1 MRKHLSLLSCM
12 LALAG
17 TGLTASVHA
26 QQGKIE
32 KDPTR
37 WTAEDTTSKARYQTL
52 KKEADAGLRENMK
65 QCKSLPAAERSA
77 CTKEAKS
84 NHQQDLKRAKEEMNN
99 KG

>member
-1 MRKHLSLLSCM
+1 MRKHFRLATCM

-17 TGLTASVHA
+17 LGLTASVHA
-26 QQGKIE
+26 QQGNSE
-32 KDPTR
+32 KDPAR

-52 KKEADAGLRENMK
+52 KKEADAALRENMK
-65 QCKSLPAAERSA
+65 QCKSLPASERSA
-77 CTKEAKS
+77 CNKEAKS